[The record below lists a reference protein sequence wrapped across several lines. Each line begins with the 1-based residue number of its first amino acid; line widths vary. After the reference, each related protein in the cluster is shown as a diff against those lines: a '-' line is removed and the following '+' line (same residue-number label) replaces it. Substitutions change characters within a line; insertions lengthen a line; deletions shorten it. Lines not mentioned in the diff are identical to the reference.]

1 MSIEPLSP
9 AGRSSALVKLAGEEL
24 DVLVIGGGVVGAG
37 CALDA
42 VTRGLKVGLVEA
54 RDYAAGTSSRSSK
67 LFHGGLRYLEQF
79 NFALVFEALKERT
92 LVLNTLCPHLARPVP
107 FIYPLGK
114 VIDRGYVGLGI
125 GVYDVMGAGRGV
137 PAHLKHLSRRK
148 TLESFPSGKR
158 SAIRG
163 AIRFYEG
170 QVDDARH
177 TMMIARTAANYG
189 ALCVNSTRVIGFLRD
204 GGQVV
209 GVEVKDL
216 ETGQLLK
223 LRARQ
228 VINAAGVWTDEVQK
242 MVGGRGQFQV
252 RASKG
257 VHVVVPA
264 NRINSATGI
273 ITRTEKSLLFIIP
286 WGSHWIIGTTDT
298 DWHLDLAHPAAS
310 QTDID
315 YLLTQAN
322 TLLADPLTRED
333 VVGVYAGLRPLLS
346 GESDSTS
353 KLSREHAVS
362 SPVRGLTVIAGGKY
376 TTYRVMAKDAV
387 DAAVHNLERAV
398 PKSCT
403 ERVPLAGA
411 DGYYG
416 AHNSRQLIA
425 DRNGLH
431 VSVIAHL
438 LGRYGS
444 LYTELLEMITER
456 PELGEPLTGAPEY
469 LKAEV
474 CYAASHE
481 GALHL
486 EDILTRRTRIS
497 IEVPDRGDA
506 AAREIADLV
515 APILGWES
523 GDIEREVEHYRL
535 RVKAERES
543 QEEPDDDTADA
554 ARLGAPDVRLGADT
568 TWEEG
573 SPPGSRLD

>member
-1 MSIEPLSP
+1 VSTPPPLSP
-9 AGRSSALVKLAGEEL
+9 AGRAATLAALGASTQEEL

-42 VTRGLKVGLVEA
+42 VTRGLTVGLVEA

-79 NFALVFEALKERT
+79 NFHLVFEALRERS
-92 LVLNTLCPHLARPVP
+92 LVLNSLCPHLARAVP
-107 FIYPLGK
+107 FIYPLEK
-114 VIDRGYVGLGI
+114 PIDRAYVGLGI

-137 PAHLKHLSRRK
+137 PGHHKHLSRAK
-148 TLESFPSGKR
+148 TLQSFPSGKR

-177 TMMIARTAANYG
+177 TMTIARTAAEYG
-189 ALCVNSTRVIGFLRD
+189 ALCVNSTRVTRFVREGDR
-204 GGQVV
+204 VA
-209 GVEVKDL
+209 GVTVTDL
-216 ETGQLLK
+216 ETGTEFEI
-223 LRARQ
+223 RARQ
-228 VINAAGVWTDEVQK
+228 VINAAGVWTDEIQE

-257 VHVVVPA
+257 VHLVIPR

-298 DWHLDLAHPAAS
+298 DWKLDLAHPAAS
-310 QTDID
+310 QSDID
-315 YLLTQAN
+315 YLLGHAN
-322 TLLADPLTRED
+322 TLLADPLTHED
-333 VVGVYAGLRPLLS
+333 VVGVYAGLRPLLF

-353 KLSREHAVS
+353 TLSREHAVS

-387 DAAVHNLERAV
+387 DQAVRGLDRSV
-398 PKSCT
+398 PKSVT
-403 ERVPLAGA
+403 EKVPLTGA
-411 DGYYG
+411 DGFFG
-416 AHNSRQLIA
+416 LWNSRRLTA
-425 DRNGLH
+425 ERTGLR
-431 VSVIAHL
+431 VAVIEHL

-444 LYTELLEMITER
+444 HYTELLDLMAER
-456 PELGEPLTGAPEY
+456 PELREPLPGAPEY
-469 LKAEV
+469 LQAEFV
-474 CYAASHE
+474 YAASHE
-481 GALHL
+481 GAQHL

-506 AAREIADLV
+506 AAAEVAELV
-515 APILGWES
+515 TPVLGWTKEHAA
-523 GDIEREVEHYRL
+523 DEVDHYRL

-543 QEEPDDDTADA
+543 QEQPDDLTADA
-554 ARLGAPDVRLGADT
+554 ARLGAPDVRVGITD
-568 TWEEG
+568 
-573 SPPGSRLD
+573 P